1 MALETLLSIERP
13 LNHQK
18 TDGIMCKMALFQMYF
33 LVSFF
38 QIFIC
43 QRGDALHSYFKDI
56 VKYLLPLFLMNFLL
70 VKDEQSKEL
79 MSCFTHSPTEGW
91 QIHKPSKKIA

>member
-1 MALETLLSIERP
+1 MALETLLSTERP

-38 QIFIC
+38 PDIHLPKRRC
-43 QRGDALHSYFKDI
+43 SSLLFKDI
-56 VKYLLPLFLMNFLL
+56 VKYLPLLFLMNFLL